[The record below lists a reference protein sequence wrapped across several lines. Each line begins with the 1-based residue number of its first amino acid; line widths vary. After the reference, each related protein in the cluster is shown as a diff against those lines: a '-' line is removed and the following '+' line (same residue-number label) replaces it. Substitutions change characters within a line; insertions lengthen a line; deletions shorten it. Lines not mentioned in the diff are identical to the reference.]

1 MNAEIVYKAIKHC
14 IDQDVFPP
22 VFMAGFFGMGGEDL
36 HRVSTIL
43 GVWQAMTRSG
53 LLERDAFKQAIREDK
68 IGEFFEQGR
77 LKLASVDHH
86 YALLVEKMNVFFD
99 GLPPLGPEPQQDL
112 VSDTDAAYVY
122 AIDTYTAP
130 HFQTRQTQQAAW
142 DKAEVLLA
150 QLMGQPEVPGAF
162 KVLKMALSFYK
173 EAREIYKM
181 KRKTPG
187 GLAELVRRMQANRRA
202 AATAASE
209 GDSTDS
215 DSSNEAW

>member
-1 MNAEIVYKAIKHC
+1 
-14 IDQDVFPP
+14 
-22 VFMAGFFGMGGEDL
+22 
-36 HRVSTIL
+36 
-43 GVWQAMTRSG
+43 
-53 LLERDAFKQAIREDK
+53 
-68 IGEFFEQGR
+68 
-77 LKLASVDHH
+77 
-86 YALLVEKMNVFFD
+86 MNVFFD

-130 HFQTRQTQQAAW
+130 HFQTRQSQQAAW
-142 DKAEVLLA
+142 DKAEALLA

-162 KVLKMALSFYK
+162 KVLKTALSFYQ

-209 GDSTDS
+209 GDSADS